1 MIERLGHTAKALV
14 QANNSFLQLA
24 GVLLIPCDL
33 FVEFLDVLLDL
44 LLDLG
49 LEDFVLLCHG
59 FDRLLESD

>member
-14 QANNSFLQLA
+14 QAYNAFLQLA

-33 FVEFLDVLLDL
+33 FVEFLDVFLNL

-59 FDRLLESD
+59 FDCFLEFS